1 MQKEIIVFTEGDS
14 SDSSVW
20 SNIPYFLT
28 KTLEKQ
34 GFKIHRINVEGPSS
48 FIFLYNK
55 IFRRVLK
62 LFYNRNTT
70 YSYNRS
76 KLFSI
81 YVNYKM
87 KMALKKYP
95 DFYCTISTSY
105 SFAPSQYTTRPT
117 VLICDWTYDF
127 YFKHFLKRKPDYWEA
142 KEIAR
147 QNDIL
152 EQASLII
159 PLSPDIA
166 INMQSYYKNPNI
178 TYLGSVINCDSINMK
193 KEKLYEKYTSHRI
206 VFIGIKKYIEGALC
220 LIQAINSLNR
230 RYANIQLDIIGMNH
244 EDFDFLPSN
253 VKCHG
258 YLNKSNPEHL
268 STYSS
273 LLQNATIYVNTTP
286 EWAAPSAT
294 LEALYNYLPII
305 TTPYSSIVEV
315 LGETI
320 TFGSYCSDNS
330 PDTISSYI
338 QSIFD
343 LSFDDYSSL
352 CTEAH
357 QSVQNYTWDNYIKKI
372 MMEISQL

>member
-20 SNIPYFLT
+20 SNIPYYLT

-34 GFKIHRINVEGPSS
+34 GFIIHRINVEGPAS

-62 LFYNRNTT
+62 LFYNKNTT

-87 KMALKKYP
+87 KVALKKYP

-105 SFAPSQYTTRPT
+105 SFAPSQYTTKPT

-127 YFKHFLKRKPDYWEA
+127 YFKRFLKREPDYWEL
-142 KEIAR
+142 KEITR
-147 QNDIL
+147 QNTVL
-152 EQASLII
+152 EMASLII

-166 INMQSYYKNPNI
+166 IDMQSYYKNPNI
-178 TYLGSVINCDSINMK
+178 FYLGSVINCDSIDMNTD
-193 KEKLYEKYTSHRI
+193 KLYEKYTSHKI
-206 VFIGIKKYIEGALC
+206 VFIGIKKYREGALC
-220 LIQAINSLNR
+220 LIEAIKSLD
-230 RYANIQLDIIGMNH
+230 YKYTNIQLDIIGMNYD
-244 EDFDFLPSN
+244 DFEILPPY
-253 VKCHG
+253 VTCHG
-258 YLNKSNPEHL
+258 YLNKSNSNHL
-268 STYSS
+268 HTYNC

-294 LEALYNYLPII
+294 LEALYNYLPIV
-305 TTPYSSIVEV
+305 TTPYSSIVNV
-315 LGETI
+315 LGDKI
-320 TFGSYCSDNS
+320 TYGSYCKDNS
-330 PDTISSYI
+330 PDVIASFI

-343 LSFDDYSSL
+343 LSFEDYSYL
-352 CTEAH
+352 CNEAH
-357 QSVQNYTWDNYIKKI
+357 QSVQTYTWDNYVRKI
-372 MMEISQL
+372 MDKIGQL